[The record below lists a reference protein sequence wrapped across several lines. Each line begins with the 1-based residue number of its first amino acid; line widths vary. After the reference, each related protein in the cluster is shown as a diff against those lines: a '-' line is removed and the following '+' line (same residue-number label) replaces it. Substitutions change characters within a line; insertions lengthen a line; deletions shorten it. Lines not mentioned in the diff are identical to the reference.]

1 MYKLVLMTTVALATM
16 AAAPAPVS
24 QASVAAAQP
33 AMAAPQGGDAPA
45 IAQAAPEE
53 KKICKLLPSSGTRMS
68 KRACLTDKEWKQ
80 VEAEVES
87 DNGY

>member
-1 MYKLVLMTTVALATM
+1 VKVASAD
-16 AAAPAPVS
+16 
-24 QASVAAAQP
+24 VAAAATAP
-33 AMAAPQGGDAPA
+33 EASDARAASNPAPA
-45 IAQAAPEE
+45 AEE

-68 KRACLTDKEWKQ
+68 QRACLTAKEWQK